1 MPFLPSSRE
10 GKKSKSLT
18 AGSRGA
24 YLSQLML
31 ASASAIPAV
40 DASEVSAAAMDC
52 GAATRDGAGYQ
63 QAESGGAIGRLPSPR
78 PLRPS
83 LAALRWMPMGANMR
97 AWGGGGEELAVGGR
111 GRMFVSGWAEESS
124 HDQRSAHFPVIR

>member
-18 AGSRGA
+18 AGSRSA

-63 QAESGGAIGRLPSPR
+63 QAESGGAIGRLAR
-78 PLRPS
+78 
-83 LAALRWMPMGANMR
+83 
-97 AWGGGGEELAVGGR
+97 GGGEELAVGGR

-124 HDQRSAHFPVIR
+124 HDQRSAHFPVIRRNSADSGRFEFKKQSNYCLLF